1 MKKLLLTA
9 IKIATMTGC
18 FNEPQSIELTGKD
31 NKFQVEFLFEKDG
44 IKMYRFM
51 DGIHYHYFTSNG
63 QTISTQTSGKTTYEE
78 IIK

>member
-1 MKKLLLTA
+1 MKKALLIILV
-9 IKIATMTGC
+9 ATMTGC

-51 DGIHYHYFTSNG
+51 DGSHYHYFTSNG

>member
-1 MKKLLLTA
+1 MKKILLTA
-9 IKIATMTGC
+9 IVITTMTGC
-18 FNEPQSIELTGKD
+18 FKEPQSIGLAGKD

-51 DGIHYHYFTSNG
+51 DGSHYHYFTSNG